1 MARRAADENG
11 GPFYTIYDVTS
22 SGLNQ
27 TGVADEPN
35 RLRVAGD
42 SVYNQ
47 PNFGLI
53 EVDWS
58 QEDPAIKLEIHDVD
72 GKVVREV
79 QTTLNTLKPCQL

>member
-1 MARRAADENG
+1 VYE
-11 GPFYTIYDVTS
+11 VTS

-27 TGVADEPN
+27 TGLPEEAN
-35 RLRVAGD
+35 RFRVEGTEI
-42 SVYNQ
+42 YNQ

-58 QEDPAIKLEIHDVD
+58 QEDPAIKLEVRDVD